1 MSDPRTAADT
11 ADMDVQGRAHAR
23 RDSPRADHRIGVD
36 HGKRVARAGRRAR
49 PVEMPAPMSIVVSQN
64 DLSLPAASQSE
75 HLDKHVASR
84 YGLELVIPMLIRRL
98 ETR

>member
-1 MSDPRTAADT
+1 MSDVLKVADRGVRAANVLVQVRPQQTTKSAMTTANVSQT
-11 ADMDVQGRAHAR
+11 L
-23 RDSPRADHRIGVD
+23 
-36 HGKRVARAGRRAR
+36 RRAR
-49 PVEMPAPMSIVVSQN
+49 LVAMRTLTPTVVPQN

-75 HLDKHVASR
+75 HLDKPETSM

>member
-1 MSDPRTAADT
+1 MSDARTAADI
-11 ADMDVQGRAHAR
+11 ADIDVQGRADAR
-23 RDSPRADHRIGVD
+23 RDSPRADHRIGDD

-49 PVEMPAPMSIVVSQN
+49 AVAMPASMSIVVSQN
-64 DLSLPAASQSE
+64 DLSLPGASRSE
-75 HLDKHVASR
+75 HLDKHGASR

>member
-1 MSDPRTAADT
+1 MSDVLKVADRGVRARERARPGSPAADH
-11 ADMDVQGRAHAR
+11 Q
-23 RDSPRADHRIGVD
+23 IGDD
-36 HGKRVARAGRRAR
+36 HGKRVSQTLRRAR
-49 PVEMPAPMSIVVSQN
+49 LVAMRTLTPTVIPQN

-75 HLDKHVASR
+75 HLDKPETSR